1 MASLGSSRDKSD
13 ERPISMPTP
22 SAGASDSGKA
32 MDGASRT
39 RLAQV
44 LGSAKGLEWAVA
56 AVVLITGTLIAALG
70 QTSLRQSH
78 EELTHTRFQEQTRA
92 MAETVSSSLKPALA
106 ISARL
111 EQVAHAS
118 PLDTRVSATGS
129 VPLRELAYELASAVR
144 AHAGIV
150 YSSVSYPNGDFIG
163 AFIDDDGTLRFQISR
178 VLTSGEPVDAA
189 LPAGQRL
196 IYDFVPPRALN
207 LRSQTKTVYDP
218 RVRPFYLQAKNDQK
232 AGWTKP
238 YLFYENKATGLTRVT
253 PVLLAGA
260 LASVI
265 TVDFDVSALSRV
277 VTELQPVPGV
287 RTLLHTSDGVM
298 LAVPKSLLPR
308 DLSKSEHPLSFS
320 DLPDATINH
329 YFSLPEATREGWQTT
344 NLAGTDRS
352 YYALRSPVE
361 LGEETRWTVSA
372 LVPASVHESAYGKH
386 QTRSAIIVFAALL
399 VSVGLATWLGRY
411 LRRAQAM
418 VKTAEDSA
426 KQAEV
431 RAARALG
438 ALRELGSYELVH
450 CLGKGG
456 MGEVWRARHRLLPRD
471 AAVKLIRA
479 DEVTHGS
486 LAELQERFRREAKT
500 LATLRS
506 RHTVG
511 INDYGI
517 AADGSLFLVMEL
529 MEGLDL
535 HRMVKLTGPMPPARV
550 IHVLEGVCRSLAEA
564 HALGIVHRD
573 LKPANLFLCAQS
585 DEVDI
590 PKVLDFGLVHLSQ
603 EEDPLDPEAGGAP
616 LVERASQ
623 LALRSPKNSELTQ
636 RGVSMGTPTYMAP
649 EQVMGMR
656 PTPASD
662 VYALGGIAVFMLT
675 KRPVFDKP
683 DSTATMM
690 AQVIAPVP
698 QFEEWAPGIPD
709 ALSLFI
715 RKCLEKEPTDR
726 PASAVELLAM
736 VRELRHAHPWT
747 EASQRGVWDEKVW
760 PHLKAES
767 AKAIEPASKFKPRFL
782 EIGGPPGGPNDANKT
797 GNPTKGVPVDAHVTG
812 RASA

>member
-1 MASLGSSRDKSD
+1 V
-13 ERPISMPTP
+13 
-22 SAGASDSGKA
+22 
-32 MDGASRT
+32 
-39 RLAQV
+39 AQ
-44 LGSAKGLEWAVA
+44 
-56 AVVLITGTLIAALG
+56 
-70 QTSLRQSH
+70 
-78 EELTHTRFQEQTRA
+78 
-92 MAETVSSSLKPALA
+92 
-106 ISARL
+106 
-111 EQVAHAS
+111 AS
-118 PLDTRVSATGS
+118 PLDAHVGANES

-144 AHAGIV
+144 AHSGIV
-150 YSSVSYPNGDFIG
+150 YSSVSYPNGDFVG
-163 AFIDDDGTLRFQISR
+163 AFIDEDGTLRFQISR
-178 VLTSGEPVDAA
+178 VLTNSEPADAA

-196 IYDFVPPRALN
+196 IYDLVPPRSLKIH
-207 LRSQTKTVYDP
+207 SQTKTVYDP
-218 RVRPFYLQAKNDQK
+218 RVRPFYLQAKNEQK

-253 PVLLAGA
+253 PVLLAGS

-287 RTLLHTSDGVM
+287 RTLLHTSDGVL

-329 YFSLPEATREGWQTT
+329 YFGLPEQAREGWQTT
-344 NLAGTDRS
+344 NLAGADRR
-352 YYALRSPVE
+352 YYALRSPVD

-386 QTRSAIIVFAALL
+386 QTRSAMIVVVALAI
-399 VSVGLATWLGRY
+399 SVGLATLLGRY

-479 DEVTHGS
+479 DQGSGS
-486 LAELQERFRREAKT
+486 LSELQERFRREAKT

-590 PKVLDFGLVHLSQ
+590 AKVLDFGLVHLSQ
-603 EEDPLDPEAGGAP
+603 DEDALEAETSGQPLI
-616 LVERASQ
+616 ERASQ
-623 LALRSPKNSELTQ
+623 LALRSPTNSELTQ

-649 EQVMGMR
+649 EQVMGVK

-662 VYALGGIAVFMLT
+662 VYAIGGIAVFMLT

-690 AQVIAPVP
+690 AQVVEPVP
-698 QFEEWAPGIPD
+698 RFEEWVPGIPE
-709 ALSLFI
+709 ALSLLI
-715 RKCLEKEPTDR
+715 RKCLEKEPSDR

-736 VRELRHAHPWT
+736 VQELRHVHLWT
-747 EASQRGVWDEKVW
+747 EASQRAIWDEKVW
-760 PHLKAES
+760 PHLNAES
-767 AKAIEPASKFKPRFL
+767 AKVIKPGSKFKPRFL
-782 EIGGPPGGPNDANKT
+782 EIGGSAAEPS
-797 GNPTKGVPVDAHVTG
+797 DAHETVAPTQGVAVDLDVTG